1 MNSLNLD
8 ILIPT
13 CDRPEQINSRLDEI
27 ALQFGFN
34 QRVHVQVNP
43 GVYDASGIHLSH
55 SQQALTVAQVN
66 VGFVAN
72 VLCEI
77 ARLNADWLS
86 RNRSVVAGRS
96 AMHAAT
102 TLWRLQGKAKKA

>member
-8 ILIPT
+8 ILMPAW
-13 CDRPEQINSRLDEI
+13 DRPEQVNSRLDEI

-55 SQQALTVAQVN
+55 LQQALTVARDQAN

-72 VLCEI
+72 ILCGI
-77 ARLNADWLS
+77 PHLDADWLS
-86 RNRSVVAGRS
+86 RNRFYG
-96 AMHAAT
+96 
-102 TLWRLQGKAKKA
+102 GCKAKPKKPS